1 MRMMFNTPK
10 NYIYIYILSKYIMC
24 IFLGFDTVINT
35 VKLNFIQ
42 FYFRG
47 FTGKFVTNLSFGVH
61 LCNNL

>member
-1 MRMMFNTPK
+1 
-10 NYIYIYILSKYIMC
+10 MC